1 MYPMDEEATRSS
13 HQLNMLEGGI
23 FGKMCRVALP
33 IALMSTLQQL
43 FNATD
48 MAVAGRFA
56 SSNAMAAVGSNA
68 PVINIVVMLFTGLS
82 IGSNVLIAGLV
93 GAGKKE
99 RVNEA
104 MHTGFAVALISGF
117 IMLMVG
123 TLIAKPILGLLDTP
137 ASIMPLAVS
146 YLRLYFLGMPFL
158 MIYDFGNA
166 VLRAVG
172 DTKRPLFCLMFSGL
186 VNVVLNLILVIGFQM
201 SSDGTAIATT
211 IANAVSATLIYRLLV
226 KETGMLHFEWRRLT
240 LNRTYLK
247 RIIAIGGPAGLQGMI
262 FSVSNIVIQAAINH
276 FGAACVAGNSAGLNF
291 EYISYFFVN
300 GFAQATVTFISQN
313 YAAHQYQRCRK
324 IARIAMI
331 SAVLFTAVVSMTFY
345 VFRYP
350 LVDDIFST
358 NQAVVHYA
366 IIRITFIALLEP
378 LTATYEIAGG
388 SLRGI
393 DHSLAPAIITLVGCC
408 ILRVVYIAV
417 MLPHFTNFTQV
428 ALIYPVTWIVT
439 GTAVICLYESV
450 TRKEYV
456 PDAKEEPIAV
466 DRLQLASHH

>member
-1 MYPMDEEATRSS
+1 
-13 HQLNMLEGGI
+13 ML
-23 FGKMCRVALP
+23 
-33 IALMSTLQQL
+33 T
-43 FNATD
+43 
-48 MAVAGRFA
+48 
-56 SSNAMAAVGSNA
+56 VGC
-68 PVINIVVMLFTGLS
+68 
-82 IGSNVLIAGLV
+82 
-93 GAGKKE
+93 
-99 RVNEA
+99 
-104 MHTGFAVALISGF
+104 
-117 IMLMVG
+117 
-123 TLIAKPILGLLDTP
+123 LIAKPILGLLDTP

-146 YLRLYFLGMPFL
+146 YLKLYFLGMPFL

-172 DTKRPLFCLMFSGL
+172 DTKRPLFCLMFSGM

-211 IANAVSATLIYRLLV
+211 IANAVSAALIYRLLV
-226 KETGMLHFEWRRLT
+226 KETGMLHFDWKKLA

-313 YAAHQYQRCRK
+313 YAAHQYQRCRR
-324 IARIAMI
+324 IARVAMV
-331 SAVLFTAVVSMTFY
+331 SAILFTTIVSSVFY
-345 VFRYP
+345 LFRYP

-358 NQAVVHYA
+358 NPAVVHYA

-393 DHSLAPAIITLVGCC
+393 GHSMAPAVITLVGCC

-417 MLPHFTNFTQV
+417 MLPHFTSFTQV
-428 ALIYPVTWIVT
+428 ALIYPVTWIIT
-439 GTAVICLYESV
+439 GTAVMLLYEAV
-450 TRKEYV
+450 TRKAYV
-456 PDAKEEPIAV
+456 TENPAV
-466 DRLQLASHH
+466 TPNSEMQLMPHH

>member
-1 MYPMDEEATRSS
+1 
-13 HQLNMLEGGI
+13 
-23 FGKMCRVALP
+23 
-33 IALMSTLQQL
+33 
-43 FNATD
+43 
-48 MAVAGRFA
+48 
-56 SSNAMAAVGSNA
+56 MAAVGSNA

-99 RVNEA
+99 RVNAA
-104 MHTGFAVALISGF
+104 MHTGFSVALISGL
-117 IMLMVG
+117 IMLTVG
-123 TLIAKPILGLLDTP
+123 CLIAKPILGLLDTP

-146 YLRLYFLGMPFL
+146 YLKLYFLGMPFL

-172 DTKRPLFCLMFSGL
+172 DTKRPLFCLMFSGM

-211 IANAVSATLIYRLLV
+211 IANAVSAALIYRLLV
-226 KETGMLHFEWRRLT
+226 KETGMLHFDWKKLA

-313 YAAHQYQRCRK
+313 YAAHQYQRCRR
-324 IARIAMI
+324 IARVAMF
-331 SAVLFTAVVSMTFY
+331 SAILFTTIVSSAFY
-345 VFRYP
+345 LFRYP

-358 NQAVVHYA
+358 NPAVVHYA

-393 DHSLAPAIITLVGCC
+393 GHSMAPAVITLVGCC

-417 MLPHFTNFTQV
+417 MLPHFTSFTQV
-428 ALIYPVTWIVT
+428 ALIYPVTWIIT
-439 GTAVICLYESV
+439 GTAVMLLYEAV
-450 TRKEYV
+450 TRKAYV
-456 PDAKEEPIAV
+456 TENLTVTPNSEM
-466 DRLQLASHH
+466 QLMPHH

>member
-1 MYPMDEEATRSS
+1 
-13 HQLNMLEGGI
+13 
-23 FGKMCRVALP
+23 
-33 IALMSTLQQL
+33 
-43 FNATD
+43 

-99 RVNEA
+99 RVNAA
-104 MHTGFAVALISGF
+104 MHTGFSVALISGL
-117 IMLMVG
+117 IMLTVG
-123 TLIAKPILGLLDTP
+123 CLIAKPILGLLDTP

-146 YLRLYFLGMPFL
+146 YLKLYFLGMPFL

-172 DTKRPLFCLMFSGL
+172 DTKRPLFCLMFSGM

-211 IANAVSATLIYRLLV
+211 IANAVSAALIYRLLV
-226 KETGMLHFEWRRLT
+226 KETGMLHFDWKKLA

-313 YAAHQYQRCRK
+313 YAAHQYQRCRR
-324 IARIAMI
+324 IARVAMV
-331 SAVLFTAVVSMTFY
+331 SAILFTTIVSSVFY
-345 VFRYP
+345 LFRYP

-358 NQAVVHYA
+358 NPAVVHYA

-393 DHSLAPAIITLVGCC
+393 GHSMAPAVITLVGCC

-417 MLPHFTNFTQV
+417 MLPHFTSFTQV
-428 ALIYPVTWIVT
+428 ALIYPVTWIIT
-439 GTAVICLYESV
+439 GTAVMLLYEAV
-450 TRKEYV
+450 TRKAYV
-456 PDAKEEPIAV
+456 TENLTVTPNSEM
-466 DRLQLASHH
+466 QLMPHH

>member
-1 MYPMDEEATRSS
+1 MDEEATRPS

-23 FGKMCRVALP
+23 FGKMCKVAIP

-56 SSNAMAAVGSNA
+56 SSNAMASNA

-99 RVNEA
+99 RVNAA
-104 MHTGFAVALISGF
+104 MHTGFSVALISGL
-117 IMLMVG
+117 IMLTVG
-123 TLIAKPILGLLDTP
+123 CLIAKPILGLLDTP

-146 YLRLYFLGMPFL
+146 YLKLYFLGMPFL

-172 DTKRPLFCLMFSGL
+172 DTKRPLFCLMFSGM

-211 IANAVSATLIYRLLV
+211 IANAVSAALIYRLLV
-226 KETGMLHFEWRRLT
+226 KETGMLHFDWKKLA

-313 YAAHQYQRCRK
+313 YAAHQYQRCRR
-324 IARIAMI
+324 IARVAMF
-331 SAVLFTAVVSMTFY
+331 SAILFTTIVSSAFY
-345 VFRYP
+345 LFRYP

-358 NQAVVHYA
+358 NPAVVHYA

-393 DHSLAPAIITLVGCC
+393 GHSMAPAVITLVGCC

-417 MLPHFTNFTQV
+417 MLPHFTSFTQV
-428 ALIYPVTWIVT
+428 ALIYPVTWIIT
-439 GTAVICLYESV
+439 GTAVMLLYEAV
-450 TRKEYV
+450 TRKAYV
-456 PDAKEEPIAV
+456 TENLTVTPNSEM
-466 DRLQLASHH
+466 QLMPHH

>member
-48 MAVAGRFA
+48 M
-56 SSNAMAAVGSNA
+56 AVGSNA

-300 GFAQATVTFISQN
+300 GFAQATVTSISQN

-393 DHSLAPAIITLVGCC
+393 GHSLAPAIITLVGCC

>member
-1 MYPMDEEATRSS
+1 MDEEATRPS

-23 FGKMCRVALP
+23 FGKMCKVAIP

-99 RVNEA
+99 RVNAA
-104 MHTGFAVALISGF
+104 MHTGFSVALISGL
-117 IMLMVG
+117 IMLTVG
-123 TLIAKPILGLLDTP
+123 CLIAKPILGLLDTP
-137 ASIMPLAVS
+137 ASIMQLAV
-146 YLRLYFLGMPFL
+146 LKLYFLGMPFL

-172 DTKRPLFCLMFSGL
+172 DTKRPLFCLMFSGM

-211 IANAVSATLIYRLLV
+211 IANAVSAALIYRLLV
-226 KETGMLHFEWRRLT
+226 KETGMLHFDWKKLA

-313 YAAHQYQRCRK
+313 YAAHQYQRCRR
-324 IARIAMI
+324 IARVAMV
-331 SAVLFTAVVSMTFY
+331 SAILFTTIVSSVFY
-345 VFRYP
+345 LFRYP

-358 NQAVVHYA
+358 NPAVVHYA

-378 LTATYEIAGG
+378 LTATCEIAGG

-393 DHSLAPAIITLVGCC
+393 GHSMAPAVITLVGCC

-417 MLPHFTNFTQV
+417 MLPHFTSFTQV
-428 ALIYPVTWIVT
+428 ALIYPVTWIIT
-439 GTAVICLYESV
+439 GTAVMLLYEAV
-450 TRKEYV
+450 TRKAYV
-456 PDAKEEPIAV
+456 TENLTVTPNSEM
-466 DRLQLASHH
+466 QLMPHH

>member
-1 MYPMDEEATRSS
+1 MDEEATRPS

-23 FGKMCRVALP
+23 FGKMCKVAIP

-99 RVNEA
+99 RVNAA
-104 MHTGFAVALISGF
+104 MHTGFSVALISGL
-117 IMLMVG
+117 IMLTVG
-123 TLIAKPILGLLDTP
+123 CLIAKPILGLLDTP

-146 YLRLYFLGMPFL
+146 YLKLYFLGMPFL
-158 MIYDFGNA
+158 MIYDFG
-166 VLRAVG
+166 
-172 DTKRPLFCLMFSGL
+172 DTKRPLFCLMFSGM
-186 VNVVLNLILVIGFQM
+186 VNVVLNLILAIGFQM

-211 IANAVSATLIYRLLV
+211 IANAVSAALIYRLLV
-226 KETGMLHFEWRRLT
+226 KETGMLHFDWKKLA

-313 YAAHQYQRCRK
+313 YAAHQYQRCRR
-324 IARIAMI
+324 IARVAMF
-331 SAVLFTAVVSMTFY
+331 SAILFTTIVSSAFY
-345 VFRYP
+345 LFRYP

-358 NQAVVHYA
+358 NPAVVHYA

-393 DHSLAPAIITLVGCC
+393 GHSMAPAVITLVGCC

-417 MLPHFTNFTQV
+417 MLPHFTSFTQV
-428 ALIYPVTWIVT
+428 ALIYPVTWIIT
-439 GTAVICLYESV
+439 GTAVMLLYEAV
-450 TRKEYV
+450 TRKAYV
-456 PDAKEEPIAV
+456 TENLTVTPNSEM
-466 DRLQLASHH
+466 QLMPHH

>member
-1 MYPMDEEATRSS
+1 MDEEATRPS

-23 FGKMCRVALP
+23 FGKMCKVAIP

-99 RVNEA
+99 RVNAA
-104 MHTGFAVALISGF
+104 MHTGFSVALISGL
-117 IMLMVG
+117 IMLTVG
-123 TLIAKPILGLLDTP
+123 CLIAKPILGLLDTP

-146 YLRLYFLGMPFL
+146 YLKLYFLGMPFL

-172 DTKRPLFCLMFSGL
+172 DTKRPLFCLMFSGM

-211 IANAVSATLIYRLLV
+211 IANAVSAALIYRLLV
-226 KETGMLHFEWRRLT
+226 KETGMLHFDWKKLA

-247 RIIAIGGPAGLQGMI
+247 RIIAIGGPAGLQGMT

-313 YAAHQYQRCRK
+313 YAAHQYQRCRR
-324 IARIAMI
+324 IARVAMF
-331 SAVLFTAVVSMTFY
+331 SAILFTTIVSSAFY
-345 VFRYP
+345 LFRYP

-358 NQAVVHYA
+358 NPAVVHYA

-393 DHSLAPAIITLVGCC
+393 GHSMAPAVITLVGCC

-417 MLPHFTNFTQV
+417 MLPHFTSFTQV
-428 ALIYPVTWIVT
+428 ALIYPVTWIIT
-439 GTAVICLYESV
+439 GTAVMLLYEAV
-450 TRKEYV
+450 TRKAYV
-456 PDAKEEPIAV
+456 TENLTVTPNSEM
-466 DRLQLASHH
+466 QLMPHH

>member
-1 MYPMDEEATRSS
+1 
-13 HQLNMLEGGI
+13 
-23 FGKMCRVALP
+23 
-33 IALMSTLQQL
+33 
-43 FNATD
+43 
-48 MAVAGRFA
+48 
-56 SSNAMAAVGSNA
+56 MAAVGSNA

-99 RVNEA
+99 RVNAA
-104 MHTGFAVALISGF
+104 MHTGFSVALISGL
-117 IMLMVG
+117 IMLTVG
-123 TLIAKPILGLLDTP
+123 CLIAKPILGLLDTP

-146 YLRLYFLGMPFL
+146 YLKLYFLGMPFL

-172 DTKRPLFCLMFSGL
+172 DTKRPLFCLMFSGM

-211 IANAVSATLIYRLLV
+211 IANAVSAALIYRLLV
-226 KETGMLHFEWRRLT
+226 KETGMLHFDWKKLA

-313 YAAHQYQRCRK
+313 YAAHQYQRCRR
-324 IARIAMI
+324 IARVAMV
-331 SAVLFTAVVSMTFY
+331 SAILFTTIVSSVFY
-345 VFRYP
+345 LFRYP

-358 NQAVVHYA
+358 NPAVVHYA

-393 DHSLAPAIITLVGCC
+393 GHSMAPAVITLVGCC

-417 MLPHFTNFTQV
+417 MLPHFTSFTQV
-428 ALIYPVTWIVT
+428 ALIYPVTWIIT
-439 GTAVICLYESV
+439 GTAVMLLYEAV
-450 TRKEYV
+450 TRKAYV
-456 PDAKEEPIAV
+456 TENPAV
-466 DRLQLASHH
+466 TPNSEMQLMPHH

>member
-1 MYPMDEEATRSS
+1 
-13 HQLNMLEGGI
+13 
-23 FGKMCRVALP
+23 
-33 IALMSTLQQL
+33 
-43 FNATD
+43 
-48 MAVAGRFA
+48 
-56 SSNAMAAVGSNA
+56 
-68 PVINIVVMLFTGLS
+68 MLFTGLS

-99 RVNEA
+99 RVNAA
-104 MHTGFAVALISGF
+104 MHTGFSVALISGL
-117 IMLMVG
+117 IMLTVG
-123 TLIAKPILGLLDTP
+123 CLIAKPILGLLDTP

-146 YLRLYFLGMPFL
+146 YLKLYFLGMPFL

-166 VLRAVG
+166 VLRAVD
-172 DTKRPLFCLMFSGL
+172 DTKRPLFCLMFSGM

-211 IANAVSATLIYRLLV
+211 IANAVSAALIYRLLV
-226 KETGMLHFEWRRLT
+226 KETGMLHFDWKKLA

-313 YAAHQYQRCRK
+313 YAAHQYQRCRR
-324 IARIAMI
+324 IARVAMV
-331 SAVLFTAVVSMTFY
+331 SAILFTTIVSSAFY
-345 VFRYP
+345 LFRYP

-358 NQAVVHYA
+358 NPAVVHYA

-393 DHSLAPAIITLVGCC
+393 GHSMAPAVITLVGCC

-417 MLPHFTNFTQV
+417 MLPHFASFTQV
-428 ALIYPVTWIVT
+428 ALIYPVTWIIT
-439 GTAVICLYESV
+439 GTAVMLLYEAV
-450 TRKEYV
+450 TRKAYV
-456 PDAKEEPIAV
+456 TENPAV
-466 DRLQLASHH
+466 TPNSEMQLMPHH

>member
-1 MYPMDEEATRSS
+1 MDEEATRPS

-23 FGKMCRVALP
+23 FGKMCKVAIP

-99 RVNEA
+99 RVNAA
-104 MHTGFAVALISGF
+104 MHTGFSVALISGL
-117 IMLMVG
+117 IMLTVG
-123 TLIAKPILGLLDTP
+123 CLIAKPILGLLDTP
-137 ASIMPLAVS
+137 ASI
-146 YLRLYFLGMPFL
+146 MPFL

-172 DTKRPLFCLMFSGL
+172 DTKRPLFCLMFSGM

-211 IANAVSATLIYRLLV
+211 IANAVSAALIYRLLV
-226 KETGMLHFEWRRLT
+226 KETGMLHFDWKKLA

-313 YAAHQYQRCRK
+313 YAAHQYQRCRR
-324 IARIAMI
+324 IARVAMF
-331 SAVLFTAVVSMTFY
+331 SAILFTTIVSSAFY
-345 VFRYP
+345 LFRYP

-358 NQAVVHYA
+358 NPAVVHYA

-393 DHSLAPAIITLVGCC
+393 GHSMAPAVITLVGCC

-417 MLPHFTNFTQV
+417 MLPHFTSFTQV
-428 ALIYPVTWIVT
+428 ALIYPVTWIIT
-439 GTAVICLYESV
+439 GTAVMLLYEAV
-450 TRKEYV
+450 TRKAYV
-456 PDAKEEPIAV
+456 TENLTVTPNSEM
-466 DRLQLASHH
+466 QLMPHH

>member
-1 MYPMDEEATRSS
+1 
-13 HQLNMLEGGI
+13 
-23 FGKMCRVALP
+23 
-33 IALMSTLQQL
+33 
-43 FNATD
+43 

-99 RVNEA
+99 RVNAA
-104 MHTGFAVALISGF
+104 MHTGFSVALISGL
-117 IMLMVG
+117 IMLTVG
-123 TLIAKPILGLLDTP
+123 CLIAKPILGLLDTP

-146 YLRLYFLGMPFL
+146 YLKLYFLGMPFL

-172 DTKRPLFCLMFSGL
+172 DTKRPLFCLMFSGM

-211 IANAVSATLIYRLLV
+211 IANAVSAALIYRLLV
-226 KETGMLHFEWRRLT
+226 KETGMLHFDWKKLA

-313 YAAHQYQRCRK
+313 YAAHQYQRCRR
-324 IARIAMI
+324 IARVAMV
-331 SAVLFTAVVSMTFY
+331 SAILFTTIVSSAFY
-345 VFRYP
+345 LFRYP

-358 NQAVVHYA
+358 NPAVVHYA

-393 DHSLAPAIITLVGCC
+393 GHSMAPAVITLVGCC

-417 MLPHFTNFTQV
+417 MLPHFTSFTQV
-428 ALIYPVTWIVT
+428 ALIYPVTWIIT
-439 GTAVICLYESV
+439 GTAVMLLYEAV
-450 TRKEYV
+450 TRKAYV
-456 PDAKEEPIAV
+456 TENLAV
-466 DRLQLASHH
+466 TPNSEMQLMPHH